1 MKILPPLMTAAI
13 ALLALSAVTTPALAG
28 GNVQWSLSVG
38 NGGPMYAPP
47 PVVVYEQPQFI
58 YGAPPTAF
66 PDRPTHY
73 QYQPPPPVHY
83 VVPGPVIQYQSPPP
97 YYYQHRH
104 HGVRHGHGR
113 GPERS
118 SLRR

>member
-1 MKILPPLMTAAI
+1 MKTFLPILTAASALCALAMTA
-13 ALLALSAVTTPALAG
+13 PAFAG

-38 NGGPMYAPP
+38 NGGPVYAPP
-47 PVVVYEQPQFI
+47 PVVVYEQPQYI

-66 PDRPTHY
+66 PDRPAYY

-83 VVPGPVIQYQSPPP
+83 VVPGPVIQYQAPQPH
-97 YYYQHRH
+97 YYHHH
-104 HGVRHGHGR
+104 HGYRQGHGR